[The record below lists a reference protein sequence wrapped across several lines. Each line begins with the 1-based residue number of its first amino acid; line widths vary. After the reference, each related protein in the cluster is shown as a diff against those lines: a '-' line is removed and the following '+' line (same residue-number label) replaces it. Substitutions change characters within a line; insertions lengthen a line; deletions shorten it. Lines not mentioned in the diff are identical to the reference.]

1 MVSRLV
7 MTLSAALAL
16 LLIPIG
22 AIHALGLGS
31 VFSNAEVEVSILE
44 QSKDGVVL
52 SVHGTDY
59 SGKDPGIEIALNPV
73 GYRGSGT
80 RSTFIKSVVINPDNP
95 DDWTYT
101 FTLDA
106 AQVAQLDPGT
116 DYQIMTMRAGGR
128 DVYDSSDSRAV
139 GIPFDFDALAEPSS
153 SPTPEEPSGDT
164 GSSDGSGSGS
174 GSDSGSGG
182 GTSSDRP
189 AAGGSDAGPGAGSDD
204 KPKSNASK
212 KPWSAPKE
220 PPTVKGLTLTGLE
233 DVSVDADDVI
243 HAQASGFK
251 PHETGIRVVVYSTPL
266 VLSTSVKANAR
277 GVAKWSGRLP
287 KDIGLG
293 KHTLTFQGS
302 VNRGI
307 RFLVTGTPSDGECVQ
322 SGCAP
327 PTGAVKKAAAT
338 DDGGVGP
345 LTWIIVATMIVL
357 ALVAGAVAM
366 LSGRRKRDEAWDE
379 PNYAQAPPRYPSDP
393 RQGSGP
399 YPAHPRQPQFHT
411 QPQPQPQHQGP
422 PRHETPLPRRLPA
435 DQQPGPRQPGP
446 RQQGPRQPDPRQPD
460 PRQPV
465 LRQPSHR
472 QPAPQHVAPQHLDP
486 LHADPQHAPSA
497 QPTHRQ
503 PRPPESFAPPS
514 QRDQAYQGQRVA
526 GR

>member
-1 MVSRLV
+1 
-7 MTLSAALAL
+7 MTLLTALAL
-16 LLIPIG
+16 TLASVG
-22 AIHALGLGS
+22 ATYALGLGS
-31 VFSNAEVEVSILE
+31 VFSDAEVEVSIVE

-59 SGKDPGIEIALNPV
+59 SAKDPGIEIALNPV

-80 RSTFIKSVVINPDNP
+80 RSTFIKSVVINPENP

-106 AQVAQLDPGT
+106 AQVARLDPGT
-116 DYQIMTMRAGGR
+116 DYQIMTMRGGDR
-128 DVYDSSDSRAV
+128 DLYDSSDSRAV
-139 GIPFDFDALAEPSS
+139 GVPFDFDALSQPSS

-174 GSDSGSGG
+174 GSGSGAG
-182 GTSSDRP
+182 DGTSSGRP
-189 AAGGSDAGPGAGSDD
+189 ATGDSGDGTGAGSDE
-204 KPKSNASK
+204 KPRKRASK
-212 KPWSAPKE
+212 KPWTAPEE
-220 PPTVKGLTLTGLE
+220 PPTVKGITLTGLD

-243 HAQASGFK
+243 HAQASGFR

-266 VLSTSVKANAR
+266 VLSTSVKANGS

-327 PTGAVKKAAAT
+327 PTGAVKKAAAA
-338 DDGGVGP
+338 DESGVGP
-345 LTWIIVATMIVL
+345 LTWIIVATMILL

-366 LSGRRKRDEAWDE
+366 LSGRRKRDPEWDE
-379 PNYAQAPPRYPSDP
+379 PGYAQAPPRYPADP
-393 RQGSGP
+393 RHASGP
-399 YPAHPRQPQFHT
+399 HPAYPRQPQL
-411 QPQPQPQHQGP
+411 QPQHLGQHQGP

-435 DQQPGPRQPGP
+435 DQLPSPRQSGPRQSGPRQP
-446 RQQGPRQPDPRQPD
+446 GPRQPDPRQPD

-465 LRQPSHR
+465 PRQPSHR
-472 QPAPQHVAPQHLDP
+472 QAAPQHR
-486 LHADPQHAPSA
+486 DPQHAAPV
-497 QPTHRQ
+497 QPAHPQ